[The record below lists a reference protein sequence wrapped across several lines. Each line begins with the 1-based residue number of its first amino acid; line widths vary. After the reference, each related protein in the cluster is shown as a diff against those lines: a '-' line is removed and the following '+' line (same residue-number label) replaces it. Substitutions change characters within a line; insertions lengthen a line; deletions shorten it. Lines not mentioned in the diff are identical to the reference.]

1 MKKIIGIGL
10 LLCHA
15 LVVEAKDGLDTLQ
28 QGMAYN
34 EAKQVL
40 VDKGWQPLPNTK
52 ITNSSLYA
60 EEIYAL
66 GVTEVVD
73 CISMALD
80 ACTFRFRK
88 GQQVLELQTIT
99 RQLTFE
105 SYRIKR

>member
-1 MKKIIGIGL
+1 MKTFIGIAL

-15 LVVEAKDGLDTLQ
+15 LVVEAKDGLEALQ
-28 QGMAYN
+28 QGMTYN

-40 VDKGWQPLPNTK
+40 VEQGWQPLPNTK

-66 GVTEVVD
+66 GMTEVVD

-88 GQQVLELQTIT
+88 GQQVLELKTIT

>member
-1 MKKIIGIGL
+1 MNKLIGIGI
-10 LLCHA
+10 LLCHT
-15 LVVEAKDGLDTLQ
+15 LVVEAKDGLEALQ
-28 QGMAYN
+28 QGMVYSA
-34 EAKQVL
+34 AKQVL

-66 GVTEVVD
+66 GMTEVVD

-88 GQQVLELQTIT
+88 EQQVLELKTIT